1 MITTEEKVIIGLL
14 LLGILVSLS
23 LSSYSLIIVDPKGDK
38 GVAGSCACSPEDGPS
53 GIPGVIGH
61 RGEHGYVID
70 GEGVKTAFNVLM
82 NSDGLH
88 FKGQFEIL
96 PISNPEA
103 LKFQG
108 ILNVNSAGSI
118 LSEMNADPSITYITI
133 FPESDETKVSW
144 YSSTDVISSI
154 HPILITFPVFSRK
167 PVAPSNGQPLD

>member
-23 LSSYSLIIVDPKGDK
+23 LSSYSLAIDPKGDK
-38 GVAGSCACSPEDGPS
+38 GITGSCACSPEDGPPGIS
-53 GIPGVIGH
+53 GDIGA

-96 PISNPEA
+96 PISNPET

-108 ILNVNSAGSI
+108 IVNVNSVGSI
-118 LSEMNADPSITYITI
+118 LSEMNADPSITYIMI
-133 FPESDETKVSW
+133 SPESDETKVSW
-144 YSSTDVISSI
+144 YSSTDVISCV

-167 PVAPSNGQPLD
+167 PVTPSNGQPLD